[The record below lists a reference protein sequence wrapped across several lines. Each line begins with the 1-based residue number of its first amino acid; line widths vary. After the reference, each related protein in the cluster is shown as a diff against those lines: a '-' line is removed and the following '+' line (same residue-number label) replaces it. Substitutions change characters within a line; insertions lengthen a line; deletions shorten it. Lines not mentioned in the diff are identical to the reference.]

1 MLTTTHACKIKL
13 IAIAA
18 QSTIEEQNMDEK
30 ERFFSLELKSKANL
44 KNVTMTNGG
53 HENVLIEGTIGR
65 LRHAT
70 FVDGVV
76 LEILCEKG
84 VLRINLAEED
94 IKKSNTERVTTQN
107 GSSKGGLTE

>member
-13 IAIAA
+13 MANAV
-18 QSTIEEQNMDEK
+18 QSTNEEQNMDEK
-30 ERFFSLELKSKANL
+30 ERFFSVELKSKTNM

-76 LEILCEKG
+76 LEVGCEKG
-84 VLRINLAEED
+84 VLRLN
-94 IKKSNTERVTTQN
+94 VTQDEIRTKPNQT
-107 GSSKGGLTE
+107 KEV